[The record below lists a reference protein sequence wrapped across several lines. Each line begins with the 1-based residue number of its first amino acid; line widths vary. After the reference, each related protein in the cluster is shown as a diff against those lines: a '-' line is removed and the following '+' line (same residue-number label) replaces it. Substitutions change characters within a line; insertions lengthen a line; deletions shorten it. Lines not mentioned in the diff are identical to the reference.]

1 MKSAAVSRIAMPAV
15 LAVIASATTACFAS
29 VAQLDEVNEQ
39 VEVTR
44 AEVAAADSIR
54 ATQLAQILATLRAV
68 NDSIA
73 SLSQRMT
80 RIRAETQADVRGM
93 RQEVNQI
100 LEVSG
105 QSEKRLKE
113 LRDQVDARNRQP
125 PAPAVAPPAVVAS
138 GDTVTAMVTPVETEP
153 GPSELLQIGRDQL
166 TRGGNR
172 AARAAF
178 SDLLTK
184 YPQSEYAADAQFYLA
199 ESHAAEGTR
208 VAADSAYAR
217 VVSTY
222 PDSPRAPTALY
233 KRGVMAQ
240 TAGRR
245 IAARRL
251 FNELVAKYPSSDEAE
266 LARERLRVLT

>member
-1 MKSAAVSRIAMPAV
+1 M
-15 LAVIASATTACFAS
+15 
-29 VAQLDEVNEQ
+29 
-39 VEVTR
+39 
-44 AEVAAADSIR
+44 
-54 ATQLAQILATLRAV
+54 

-105 QSEKRLKE
+105 QSERRLKE

-125 PAPAVAPPAVVAS
+125 QAPATSPPAVIVP
-138 GDTVTAMVTPVETEP
+138 GDTVTAIVTPVETEP

-199 ESHAAEGTR
+199 ESYAAEKNR

>member
-1 MKSAAVSRIAMPAV
+1 MMRTAASRILVTAV
-15 LAVIASATTACFAS
+15 IVVIASATTGCFAS
-29 VAQLDEVNEQ
+29 VAQLDEVNER
-39 VEVTR
+39 VDATR
-44 AEVAAADSIR
+44 AEAAAADSLR
-54 ATQLAQILATLRAV
+54 ATQLVQILATLRAV

-105 QSEKRLKE
+105 QSERRLKE

-125 PAPAVAPPAVVAS
+125 QPVAPAAVVVPGDTGTAAAAPP
-138 GDTVTAMVTPVETEP
+138 ETEP
-153 GPSELLQIGRDQL
+153 SPSELLQIGRDQL

-240 TAGRR
+240 TSGRR
-245 IAARRL
+245 TAARRL